1 MLKTKPKRRPGRPTV
16 AEITPAQKRTLK
28 LIADSA
34 RDRGYPPTMQE
45 LADELGITSA
55 SVYDQIV
62 QLERKGYLK
71 REAGKARSLVVLRT
85 ETEPLVGLVR
95 LPLVGMVAAGQPILA
110 EENILGEVLVYD
122 TVARSGACFGLRL
135 QGDSMK
141 GIGIYDGDHLI
152 VRQQPLAAHGDIVV
166 ANVDGETT
174 VKRLYHV
181 GDTIELR
188 PENKKYK
195 PIPIA
200 LQADFKI
207 IGKVIAIQQG
217 ERNTK
222 PITKP
227 KTKKA
232 K

>member
-1 MLKTKPKRRPGRPTV
+1 MLKTKPRRHPGRPV
-16 AEITPAQKRTLK
+16 VHEITPSQKRTLK

-34 RDRGYPPTMQE
+34 RVQGFPPTMQE
-45 LADELGITSA
+45 LADELGITPA

-71 REAGKARSLVVLRT
+71 REPGKARSLVVLRA
-85 ETEPLVGLVR
+85 ETEPLVGLVK

-110 EENILGEVLVYD
+110 EENILGDVLVNE
-122 TVARSGACFGLRL
+122 TVTRSGACFGLRV

-141 GIGIYDGDHLI
+141 GIGIHAGDHLI
-152 VRQQPLAAHGDIVV
+152 VRQQPLAVHGDIVV

-174 VKRLYHV
+174 VKRLHHV

-195 PIPIA
+195 PIPIGH
-200 LQADFKI
+200 QADFKI
-207 IGKVIAIQQG
+207 IGKVIAIQHA
-217 ERNTK
+217 E
-222 PITKP
+222 KP
-227 KTKKA
+227 KNIKSKKA
-232 K
+232 

>member
-1 MLKTKPKRRPGRPTV
+1 
-16 AEITPAQKRTLK
+16 
-28 LIADSA
+28 
-34 RDRGYPPTMQE
+34 MQE

-71 REAGKARSLVVLRT
+71 RQPGKARSLVVLRT
-85 ETEPLVGLVR
+85 DREPLVGLVK

-110 EENILGEVLVYD
+110 EENILGEVLVNE
-122 TVARSGACFGLRL
+122 TVTRSGTCFGLRV

-141 GIGIYDGDHLI
+141 GIGIHDGDHLI

-174 VKRLYHV
+174 VKRLHHV

-188 PENKKYK
+188 PENRKYK
-195 PIPIA
+195 PIPIGQ
-200 LQADFKI
+200 QADFKI
-207 IGKVIAIQQG
+207 IGKVIAIQHA
-217 ERNTK
+217 EK
-222 PITKP
+222 PKNS